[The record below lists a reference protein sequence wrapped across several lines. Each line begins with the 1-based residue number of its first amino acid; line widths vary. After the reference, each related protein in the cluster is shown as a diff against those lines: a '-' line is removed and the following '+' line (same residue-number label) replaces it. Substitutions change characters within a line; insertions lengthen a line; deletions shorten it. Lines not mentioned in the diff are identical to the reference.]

1 MTDQPARAG
10 ATAYADAQDL
20 LTLEEAAQRLRVS
33 VRTAGRLCQAGAP
46 SLRVFTTWRMS
57 GAFVDA
63 ALAAMACGP
72 VDLVEF
78 AQQWGRAA

>member
-1 MTDQPARAG
+1 VTDLPAPPGSAV
-10 ATAYADAQDL
+10 YADGPDL
-20 LTLEEAAQRLRVS
+20 LTLEEAAKRLRVS

-63 ALAAMACGP
+63 ALRAMACGP

-78 AQQWGRAA
+78 AQQWGQAA